1 MIFNYPSL
9 NAMLVNRMTK
19 DKEETNDTSQ
29 EYTKDLKQAI
39 IEYSETFDCLSQ
51 EHPWL

>member
-9 NAMLVNRMTK
+9 NTMLVNRMTK

-29 EYTKDLKQAI
+29 EYIKDLKQAI
-39 IEYSETFDCLSQ
+39 NMC
-51 EHPWL
+51 